1 MKNYKDSS
9 IDHNWNNS
17 SSDNDDKIQDEDKI
31 EEDNKTQ
38 NNTSN
43 SSDNESLMPLLIF
56 AVTASILR
64 ALKKEG

>member
-17 SSDNDDKIQDEDKI
+17 SSDNDDKI